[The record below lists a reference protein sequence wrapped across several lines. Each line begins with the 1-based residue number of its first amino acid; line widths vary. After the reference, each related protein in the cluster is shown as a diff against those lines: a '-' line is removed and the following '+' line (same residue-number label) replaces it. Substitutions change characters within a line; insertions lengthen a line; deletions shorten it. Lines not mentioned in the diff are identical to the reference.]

1 MLISRACTKLELLR
15 AGALLSQK
23 GEVMEEEVIEVALPG
38 DGPFLLPVCDGSVG
52 LGFCEEIAVLEFKT
66 TDGQAVRIPLPRTV
80 IPALHDITREA
91 MAVLTGEAPT
101 LQ

>member
-1 MLISRACTKLELLR
+1 
-15 AGALLSQK
+15 
-23 GEVMEEEVIEVALPG
+23 MEEEAIEVALPG
-38 DGPFLLPVCDGSVG
+38 DGPFLLPICDGSVG
-52 LGFCEEIAVLEFKT
+52 LGFGDEIAVLEFKT
-66 TDGQAVRIPLPRTV
+66 TDGRAIRIPLPRTV